1 MNVIS
6 YNKASYNKADFMVSL
21 VELEDFIQ
29 ELDQRWTVKN
39 VLKKP
44 RVVSTPLVCEA
55 PRGAPAWAVRARSI
69 SVLTYN

>member
-1 MNVIS
+1 MNGI
-6 YNKASYNKADFMVSL
+6 SYNKADFMVSL
-21 VELEDFIQ
+21 IELEDFIQ
-29 ELDQRWTVKN
+29 ELDQRWTVKS

-69 SVLTYN
+69 SPTVC